1 MSAINTIKSAASDYF
16 PMFVRKPAP
25 RFVSEAGNRVY
36 GMVAEFSETPKVYH
50 AAEMVRDAGYSKWDV
65 HSPFPVH
72 GMEEAM
78 GIKSTRLP
86 LVAMGA
92 AMTGVLV
99 AVLLQWGTSAYLY
112 PMVVQGKPYGAW
124 EPFMPIIFELGVLF
138 TAFACVFGMMAFN
151 GLPRF
156 HHPLFGH
163 ERFYRTSNDR
173 FMIAIEADDP
183 NFDPQKTRAM
193 LEKAGGTDITIIE
206 EQD

>member
-183 NFDPQKTRAM
+183 NFDPQKTRAL

>member
-1 MSAINTIKSAASDYF
+1 MSGVSNIKSAVADYF
-16 PMFVRKPAP
+16 PMLLRKPAP

-36 GMVAEFSETPKVYH
+36 GIVAEFSETPKVYH

-72 GMEEAM
+72 GMEKAM
-78 GIKSTRLP
+78 GIKSTKLP
-86 LVAMGA
+86 LIAVGA
-92 AMTGVLV
+92 AVSGV
-99 AVLLQWGTSAYLY
+99 AFAMLLQWGTSAYLY

-124 EPFMPIIFELGVLF
+124 EPFIPIMFELGVLF
-138 TAFACVFGMMAFN
+138 TAFACLIGMLALN

-173 FMIAIEADDP
+173 FIIAIEADDP
-183 NFDPQKTRAM
+183 NFDPQKTRAL
-193 LEKAGGTDITIIE
+193 LEQAGGTDITIIE

>member
-1 MSAINTIKSAASDYF
+1 VSAINTIKSAASDYF

-25 RFVSEAGNRVY
+25 RFVSETGNRVY
-36 GMVAEFSETPKVYH
+36 GIVAEFSETPRVYH
-50 AAEMVRDAGYSKWDV
+50 AAEMIRDAGYSRWDV

-72 GMEEAM
+72 GMEKAM
-78 GIKSTRLP
+78 GIKSTKLP
-86 LVAMGA
+86 LIAMGA
-92 AMTGVLV
+92 AVTGVLF
-99 AVLLQWGTSAYLY
+99 AMLLQWGTSAYLY

-138 TAFACVFGMMAFN
+138 TAFACLLGMMALN

-163 ERFYRTSNDR
+163 DRFYRVSNDR

-183 NFDPQKTRAM
+183 SFDPKKTRAL

>member
-1 MSAINTIKSAASDYF
+1 VSAINTLKSAASDYF

-25 RFVSEAGNRVY
+25 RFVSESGNRVY
-36 GMVAEFSETPKVYH
+36 GIVAEFSETPKVYH

-65 HSPFPVH
+65 HAPFPVH
-72 GMEEAM
+72 GMEKAM
-78 GIKSTRLP
+78 GIKSTKLP
-86 LVAMGA
+86 LIAVGA
-92 AMTGVLV
+92 AVTGVLF
-99 AVLLQWGTSAYLY
+99 AMLLQWGTSAYLY

-138 TAFACVFGMMAFN
+138 TAFACLLGMMALN

-156 HHPLFGH
+156 HHPLFAH
-163 ERFYRTSNDR
+163 ERFYRVSNDR
-173 FMIAIEADDP
+173 FMIAIEAGDP
-183 NFDPQKTRAM
+183 NFDPAKTRAL

>member
-1 MSAINTIKSAASDYF
+1 VSAINTIKSAASDYF

-25 RFVSEAGNRVY
+25 RFVSETGNRVY
-36 GMVAEFSETPKVYH
+36 GIVAEFSETPRVYH
-50 AAEMVRDAGYSKWDV
+50 AAEMIRDAGYTRWDV

-72 GMEEAM
+72 GMEKAM
-78 GIKSTRLP
+78 GIKSTKLP
-86 LVAMGA
+86 LIAMGA
-92 AMTGVLV
+92 AVTGVLF
-99 AVLLQWGTSAYLY
+99 AMLLQWGTSAYLY

-138 TAFACVFGMMAFN
+138 TAFACLLGMMALN

-163 ERFYRTSNDR
+163 DRFYRVSNDR

-183 NFDPQKTRAM
+183 SFDPKKTRAL